1 MEGTMIDSSPVAG
14 DARWPLLA
22 YMLTL
27 PPRGLVVNAPQGA
40 NSQAVPPP
48 AEVDSDP
55 RGSSDEL
62 PYGQPVERMR
72 DIAAGHQAAQV
83 VSSGVQGGS
92 TA

>member
-1 MEGTMIDSSPVAG
+1 MIDSSPVAG

-27 PPRGLVVNAPQGA
+27 PPKGLVANAPSQSA
-40 NSQAVPPP
+40 NPQEVSPAVDVGTDRR
-48 AEVDSDP
+48 AD
-55 RGSSDEL
+55 SDEL

-72 DIAAGHQAAQV
+72 DIAAAHQAAQV
-83 VSSGVQGGS
+83 VGGEVQGGL